1 MDALTFRN
9 SQLTRRVEILQ
20 QESEQTKSQKQA
32 KNKQEITN
40 DVNSVISE
48 ELALKI
54 AENAKLHDELNGV
67 DEKYE
72 GQISGKY
79 RETNC
84 ELSRNQLISRNFY

>member
-72 GQISGKY
+72 GQISGKF
-79 RETNC
+79 RETKVNH
-84 ELSRNQLISRNFY
+84 LQIS